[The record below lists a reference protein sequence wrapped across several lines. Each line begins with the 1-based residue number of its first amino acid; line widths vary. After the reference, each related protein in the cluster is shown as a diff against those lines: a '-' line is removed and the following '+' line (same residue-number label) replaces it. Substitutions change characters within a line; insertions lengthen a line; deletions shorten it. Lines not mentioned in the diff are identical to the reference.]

1 MSLLR
6 KSKNNHVDRW
16 GWWLWSVTF
25 LVIGAL
31 TIAVQLLEGRLPL
44 HDSRFAGATL
54 AGLVGAFCLLIG
66 MKQYQLNR
74 LRSAMGHEQ
83 AELEDMGTRL
93 NEISEMFRVS
103 TSLNLQLP
111 LDVILEIIVRRV
123 VSTLGAQQASVMVYD
138 AATGTLETRASYGLE
153 SEYARHAKRKIGEG
167 IAGWVA
173 EHKQALLLGREEE
186 GPLGLHFKPNRNI
199 TSALSLPI
207 RVGDRLVG
215 VLNVNRINHPNPF
228 REHHRDM
235 LRMFAEHVGSV
246 VERAEV
252 VERLSARTQV
262 LEASNLQLSEL
273 NRFKD
278 SFLSTASHELRTPL
292 TSVIGYAEVLE
303 ENEGKLNSTQRR
315 EFLRRMSGEASL
327 LLGLIDDILD
337 LTRLETG
344 KLVLDRK
351 THSVDTLV
359 QSALVTVGPMADK
372 HAVDLRANL
381 DDSVG
386 DLPVDEVKM
395 RQVLVNLLSNAI
407 KFSPRGGVVEVVSR
421 VDGGAVQ
428 LEVKDQGPGVRSE
441 DRATIFELFGQGA
454 QKGANERG
462 GLGIG
467 LHLVRRIVE
476 LHGGSV
482 GIDHPQGGGSL
493 FWVRIP
499 RTEAASLTDDAK
511 PAADRAAA

>member
-1 MSLLR
+1 
-6 KSKNNHVDRW
+6 
-16 GWWLWSVTF
+16 
-25 LVIGAL
+25 
-31 TIAVQLLEGRLPL
+31 
-44 HDSRFAGATL
+44 
-54 AGLVGAFCLLIG
+54 
-66 MKQYQLNR
+66 
-74 LRSAMGHEQ
+74 
-83 AELEDMGTRL
+83 
-93 NEISEMFRVS
+93 
-103 TSLNLQLP
+103 
-111 LDVILEIIVRRV
+111 
-123 VSTLGAQQASVMVYD
+123 
-138 AATGTLETRASYGLE
+138 
-153 SEYARHAKRKIGEG
+153 
-167 IAGWVA
+167 
-173 EHKQALLLGREEE
+173 
-186 GPLGLHFKPNRNI
+186 
-199 TSALSLPI
+199 
-207 RVGDRLVG
+207 
-215 VLNVNRINHPNPF
+215 
-228 REHHRDM
+228 
-235 LRMFAEHVGSV
+235 
-246 VERAEV
+246 
-252 VERLSARTQV
+252 
-262 LEASNLQLSEL
+262 
-273 NRFKD
+273 
-278 SFLSTASHELRTPL
+278 
-292 TSVIGYAEVLE
+292 
-303 ENEGKLNSTQRR
+303 
-315 EFLRRMSGEASL
+315 
-327 LLGLIDDILD
+327 
-337 LTRLETG
+337 
-344 KLVLDRK
+344 VLDRK

>member
-1 MSLLR
+1 VSLLR

-16 GWWLWSVTF
+16 AWWLWSVTF

-31 TIAVQLLEGRLPL
+31 TLAVQLLEGRLPL
-44 HDSRFAGATL
+44 SDSRFAGASL

-66 MKQYQLNR
+66 LKQYQLNR

-173 EHKQALLLGREEE
+173 EHKQAVLLGREGE
-186 GPLGLHFKPNRNI
+186 GPLGLHYKPNRNI

-207 RVGDRLVG
+207 RVADRLIG
-215 VLNVNRINHPNPF
+215 VLNVNRINHPHPF

-303 ENEGKLNSTQRR
+303 ESEGRLSSAQRR

-344 KLVLDRK
+344 KLALDLK
-351 THSVDTLV
+351 PHAMNDLV
-359 QSALVTVGPMADK
+359 RAALLTVGPMADK
-372 HAVDLRANL
+372 HAVQLHASLEETLGELPL
-381 DDSVG
+381 DD
-386 DLPVDEVKM
+386 VKM

-407 KFSPRGGVVEVVSR
+407 KFSPRGGTVEVVSR
-421 VDGGAVQ
+421 LDAGAVR
-428 LEVKDQGPGVRSE
+428 LEVKDQGPGVRVE

-454 QKGANERG
+454 QKGLNERS

-476 LHGGSV
+476 LHGGSI
-482 GIDHPQGGGSL
+482 GLEQPNGGGSL
-493 FWVRIP
+493 FWVRLP
-499 RTEAASLTDDAK
+499 RSEEASHTDVPKA
-511 PAADRAAA
+511 AADRAA